1 MKTPLKHILLTALLV
16 CAFAFSAAA
25 QTTTTG
31 ANTTLPE
38 MPKPIQELANQ
49 GAQVRYL
56 GRDNNMDAWITVKN
70 GQEQYF
76 YVLPDRSAFIM
87 GLMFDGNGK
96 LVTVQQVKRL
106 QQQGDTLMDTLA
118 EDSSFTE
125 NPKTEDPKFKS
136 PSEQLYANIEESNW
150 IPLGNADAPV
160 AYAFIDPQCPHC
172 HEFIKELRTNY
183 LDKGKIQ
190 LRIVPV
196 GFRDET
202 RAQAAFLLAT
212 PNPQERWYRHMD
224 GDAAALPA
232 KSGINDQGVQ
242 RNLAIMQSWKF
253 SVTPMIVYRGKDN
266 SVKLVRGRPKD
277 LSGFINDI
285 APSANP
291 AK

>member
-1 MKTPLKHILLTALLV
+1 MKTSSKKILLTALLF
-16 CAFAFSAAA
+16 CAFAFPVAA
-25 QTTTTG
+25 QDTTTG
-31 ANTTLPE
+31 ANTTVPE
-38 MPKPIQELANQ
+38 MPKPIQELVNQ
-49 GAQVRYL
+49 GAQARYL

-76 YVLPDRSAFIM
+76 YVLPDRSAFVM

-96 LVTVQQVKRL
+96 LITVQQVKRL
-106 QQQGDTLMDTLA
+106 QQKGDTLMDTLA
-118 EDSSFTE
+118 EDSSSFTE

-136 PSEQLYANIEESNW
+136 PSEQLYANIEDSNW
-150 IPLGNADAPV
+150 ITLGKAGAPV

-172 HEFIKELRTNY
+172 HEFIKELRSNY

-190 LRIVPV
+190 LRVIPV
-196 GFRDET
+196 GFREET

-212 PNPQERWYRHMD
+212 PDPEGRWYKHMD
-224 GDAAALPA
+224 GDATALPA

-242 RNLAIMQSWKF
+242 RNLAIMQSWNF

-277 LSGFINDI
+277 LAGFVNDI
-285 APSANP
+285 GPHS
-291 AK
+291 